1 MQNNKIKNTILILA
15 GLGFADLLGAIDS
28 TGLSVVLPKLTNDL
42 HISVFVSQWIPN
54 IYVLSM
60 VSLLLISGKIA
71 DKYGPKKIYISGLIL
86 FGLSSLLLGFVE
98 HPYLMIFLRA
108 IQGIGTA
115 ILYTAPMSIIA
126 QIWDEPEKAFAVTAS
141 FFGIGMILGPVV
153 GGLFGGLNFGSYFGW
168 HLLFLINV
176 PVVLAAIWIVV
187 KNIPEIKAQNLV
199 TVRPRFA
206 ILLALLFGLLALSF
220 SNIPRYFS
228 IIATALLA
236 ILFYVD
242 YRKTAQNRFIGYE
255 IFRSKDF
262 VLGNIISFFEMVILM
277 SLSYLLVFYF
287 EKNIGWST
295 QQAGLAILPVPLF
308 TIIFSVVGG
317 NMKNRRLGALLS
329 NLLIFCGIVLLLFSI
344 GRFGYY
350 SLPVVGVM
358 LLGSGSGLLM
368 TSIFALIMSSAP
380 NQKSGEASGILNTFQ
395 QMGSLIGV
403 AMIIPLL
410 EKVNLSIMITA
421 IISLVS
427 LALSVWLYLGYNK
440 QINRAGAL

>member
-287 EKNIGWST
+287 EKNIGWSI